1 MSCWKDSR
9 RTQAEKEMRDLTVD
23 LLKETFEYNKETGDL
38 IWKIRKQ
45 KVVKGAIA
53 GSIVPEGYRVI
64 QLNAKFYKA
73 HRLVYLMHKGYLPKT
88 LDHINGDRADNRIE
102 NLRAVSAGQNQHNRK
117 LNSNN
122 TSGYKGVAWDKEN
135 KNWTTYINLEGRR
148 IFLGYYST
156 PEEADKVVRKAREE
170 LHGAY
175 ANHGDK

>member
-38 IWKIRKQ
+38 IWKIRKR

-53 GSIVPEGYRVI
+53 GTIEPQGYRVI

-88 LDHINGDRADNRIE
+88 LDHINGDRSDNRIE

-122 TSGYKGVAWDKEN
+122 TSGYKGVAWDKVN

-156 PEEADKVVRKAREE
+156 PEEADRVVRKAREE